1 MQNGGVVKERF
12 SLPQSAS
19 QPAPSSEGAFFVGMG
34 LAPSA
39 GLLQF
44 MAYQPPHPP
53 QAVPLPLKGK
63 ADRLGAVGLD
73 FPQEEGADR
82 FGAIGLDF
90 SQGEGIKRDSV
101 LPHINRLLGNVYPV
115 GDDAHIVPKKNTK
128 LAVKNFRFLQPIGIL
143 NNKLFQAFFIKIED
157 G

>member
-1 MQNGGVVKERF
+1 MIF
-12 SLPQSAS
+12 SLPQSAL
-19 QPAPSSEGAFFVGMG
+19 QPAPSSKGAFFVGMG

-63 ADRLGAVGLD
+63 ADR
-73 FPQEEGADR
+73 

-90 SQGEGIKRDSV
+90 SQGEGADRLGAIGLDFPQGEGIRGAV
-101 LPHINRLLGNVYPV
+101 LPHINRLFDNVYPV
-115 GDDAHIVPKKNTK
+115 GDDAHIVPRKG
-128 LAVKNFRFLQPIGIL
+128 AVKNFRFLQPLSIL
-143 NNKLFQAFFIKIED
+143 LI
-157 G
+157 